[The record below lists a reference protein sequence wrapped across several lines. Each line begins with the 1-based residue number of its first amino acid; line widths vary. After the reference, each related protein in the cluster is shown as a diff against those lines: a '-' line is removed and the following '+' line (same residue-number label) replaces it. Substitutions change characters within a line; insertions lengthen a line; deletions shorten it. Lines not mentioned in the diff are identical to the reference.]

1 MKFRNDVMRF
11 VEFNRRKRNCVNLN
25 THNSWQHEFLKCK
38 ICYDLQKCGKQY
50 ITEAPLSK
58 NGIKTCQADILVLD
72 NATCFEIMV
81 SETIESLRY
90 KCQKFPNEL
99 KIYGVRSWED
109 YVSERFEIINNQYL

>member
-1 MKFRNDVMRF
+1 MNHQELMKFRNDVMRF

-72 NATCFEIMV
+72 NAIYLRRYMQKENAEVAALKNIIK
-81 SETIESLRY
+81 ETRKE
-90 KCQKFPNEL
+90 
-99 KIYGVRSWED
+99 
-109 YVSERFEIINNQYL
+109 